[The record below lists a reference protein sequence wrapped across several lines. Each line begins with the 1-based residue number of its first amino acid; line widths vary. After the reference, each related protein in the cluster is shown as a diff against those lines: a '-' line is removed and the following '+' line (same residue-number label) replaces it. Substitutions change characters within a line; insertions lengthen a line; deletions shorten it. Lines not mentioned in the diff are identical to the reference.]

1 MKKQIIIILIILL
14 PLFFTSCAG
23 DGQKQSNIESTG
35 AADSTSHEVNDQAK
49 VVTPTKTN
57 IDAQLFAHLQTI
69 YSGYLGIKTALV
81 KGDSKQSSTKAGEI
95 NSLIKNFNT
104 TAVPGDQMEPY
115 TAIAASLQKL
125 SFDIS
130 ATNDIKAQRAS
141 FSVLSDGIYTLL
153 KSYGADKTIYQAH
166 CPMAFDGKG
175 ASWLSDDSV
184 IKNPYFGDEM
194 LECGEVINVI
204 KK

>member
-1 MKKQIIIILIILL
+1 MKKQIIALLILL
-14 PLFFTSCAG
+14 PLFFTSCVG
-23 DGQKQSNIESTG
+23 NGQKQGNIENTG

-49 VVTPTKTN
+49 VVTPAKTT
-57 IDAQLFAHLQTI
+57 IDVKLSAHLQAI
-69 YSGYLGIKTALV
+69 YNGYLGIKTALV
-81 KGDSKQSSTKAGEI
+81 KGDSKQSATKAGEV
-95 NSLIKNFNT
+95 NSAIKNFNA
-104 TAVPGDQMEPY
+104 TAIPADQLQPY
-115 TAIAASLQKL
+115 TAIATSLQKL

-141 FSVLSDGIYTLL
+141 FSAVSDSIYTLL
-153 KSYGADKTIYQAH
+153 KSYAADKTIYQAH

-184 IKNPYFGDEM
+184 IRNPYFGDEM